1 MHSNEVQFR
10 IKKLKRKVISIVE
23 QKSMTSIMNNTK
35 WFELQSSV
43 MKLPFLPPYEIKY
56 VTDIYEPEQFDKDVC
71 YTGNWDDELL
81 LPFFNIEWVKVRPRY
96 IKNRGLLVDGEIV
109 DETERFI
116 DILEKYC
123 IPYEEENGAVI
134 IYGYR
139 KL

>member
-1 MHSNEVQFR
+1 MNQNHL
-10 IKKLKRKVISIVE
+10 IKMFAILVIG
-23 QKSMTSIMNNTK
+23 MM
-35 WFELQSSV
+35 
-43 MKLPFLPPYEIKY
+43 
-56 VTDIYEPEQFDKDVC
+56 
-71 YTGNWDDELL
+71 
-81 LPFFNIEWVKVRPRY
+81 FNIEWVKVRPRY

-134 IYGYR
+134 IYRYR